1 MGRKRTRRPV
11 DEDPEVERT
20 RKLLSKYVER
30 SLLTQREV
38 AQRCG
43 WSDSRLSRL
52 IGGPTGLRFRDLL
65 SVLTAIHVRPRDF
78 FFRLYG

>member
-1 MGRKRTRRPV
+1 MGRKRSR
-11 DEDPEVERT
+11 PEVEDEPEIARA

-30 SLLTQREV
+30 SLLTQGEV

-52 IGGPTGLRFRDLL
+52 IGGPTGLRVRDVLSLL
-65 SVLTAIHVRPRDF
+65 AAIHVQPRDF